1 MFYPIIPK
9 RLRILKIIGAET
21 MERVINLLHD
31 IEEKANQIVKRAN
44 EEKVRLNDQL
54 QKDMEKLDHEITS
67 NNTTKLEFL
76 KVGVDKELNLEKQSL
91 IDECIKQ
98 LAQMDAD
105 YQEKHSRLV
114 QEIFQEII
122 KT

>member
-1 MFYPIIPK
+1 
-9 RLRILKIIGAET
+9 

-44 EEKVRLNDQL
+44 EEKVRLNDRL
-54 QKDMEKLDHEITS
+54 QKDMETFDHEIAEK
-67 NNTTKLEFL
+67 NAAKLDFL

-91 IDECIKQ
+91 IDECIRQ
-98 LAQMDAD
+98 LTQMDTD
-105 YQEKHSRLV
+105 YLENHDRLA

>member
-1 MFYPIIPK
+1 
-9 RLRILKIIGAET
+9 

-44 EEKVRLNDQL
+44 EEKVWLNDRL
-54 QKDMEKLDHEITS
+54 QKDMEKLDREIS
-67 NNTTKLEFL
+67 EVNAKKLKLL
-76 KVGVDKELNLEKQSL
+76 KDGIDKELNLEKQSL
-91 IDECIKQ
+91 MEESIRQ
-98 LAQMDAD
+98 LAQMDVA
-105 YQEKHSRLV
+105 YQDKHSRLA